1 MSSAE
6 NCLNNREGI
15 LPISPNQF
23 KSFNDLIVY
32 LNELEEK
39 INVLEQENLALRNS
53 MDQVADKHRGLAEF
67 IRDNWPKGGMVSR
80 SFWVRALTVYG
91 HFFVIQLIIS
101 ILLFICYLVIL
112 APIVANALRNVVPNI
127 NP

>member
-1 MSSAE
+1 
-6 NCLNNREGI
+6 

-32 LNELEEK
+32 LNELEAK
-39 INVLEQENLALRNS
+39 INVLEQENLALRNT
-53 MDQVADKHRGLAEF
+53 MDQVSDKHRGLAEF
-67 IRDNWPKGGMVSR
+67 IRDNWPKGAMVSR
-80 SFWVRALTVYG
+80 SFWVRVLAVYG

-101 ILLFICYLVIL
+101 AILFIIYLVIL
-112 APIVANALRNVVPNI
+112 APLVAAALRNATPYI